1 MLDADAVETDVMT
14 FDVATASIK
23 GAREYQQDSLISN
36 FALGQTS
43 GFAIVAYGLG
53 GHVGGHVASA
63 LVTAEV
69 FGHLKMKEDQ
79 LDAGTLN
86 IPLALREAAEAAN
99 TRVARQVR
107 EDDSLHGMGS
117 TMLVPVIRADK
128 LYWISVGD
136 SPLFLFRQGALR
148 QLNQDHSMA
157 PQIDM
162 MVKTGAMSPETAKS
176 HPDRNA
182 LTSVISGE
190 EIDKIDCPTSPIAL
204 QPEDIIVASSDGLQF
219 LSNST
224 IANTLMMSKDGRSV
238 DIANAFLD
246 AIAELDD
253 PHQDNTAFVIIK
265 LSVGSIETD
274 VTDADDLPVLAVADD
289 MDFDDEDDPET
300 DVGAGS
306 ALPVS
311 GARRMKRAVARAA
324 AAAAQAERLRA
335 ANSKSD
341 EAASDSEEDTADQPS
356 ERKAYWYRGQ
366 KYYKD

>member
-43 GFAIVAYGLG
+43 GFAIVADGLG

-162 MVKTGAMSPETAKS
+162 MVKSGSMAPE
-176 HPDRNA
+176 
-182 LTSVISGE
+182 IS
-190 EIDKIDCPTSPIAL
+190 
-204 QPEDIIVASSDGLQF
+204 
-219 LSNST
+219 
-224 IANTLMMSKDGRSV
+224 
-238 DIANAFLD
+238 
-246 AIAELDD
+246 
-253 PHQDNTAFVIIK
+253 
-265 LSVGSIETD
+265 
-274 VTDADDLPVLAVADD
+274 
-289 MDFDDEDDPET
+289 
-300 DVGAGS
+300 
-306 ALPVS
+306 
-311 GARRMKRAVARAA
+311 
-324 AAAAQAERLRA
+324 
-335 ANSKSD
+335 
-341 EAASDSEEDTADQPS
+341 
-356 ERKAYWYRGQ
+356 
-366 KYYKD
+366 